1 MSFNKLALIRYKTID
16 ECLRN
21 RGRRWTL
28 ENLIEKVSEA
38 LYEYEGMLDGVSKRT
53 IQLDL
58 QMMRSDKLGYN
69 APIIVVDRKYY
80 TYEDKEY
87 SIMKNSLSSQDLDKL
102 SDIVKLLKQFKGF
115 DYFEDIGAM
124 VGRLEGKILQ
134 QKNQT
139 QAFIDFE
146 KNELLKGL
154 EWIDPLLKAI
164 KNKTCLDILY
174 QSFKAKEPSKFPV
187 HPYLLKEYRNR
198 WFLLCKT
205 GDRNGITIYA
215 LDRMQA
221 IEENLL
227 AEYIEAEVD
236 VIHFFDDV
244 IGVTKTVGQE
254 PVNIILQIDQENMP
268 YVLTKPL
275 HSSQKVLEKD
285 ENGMTI
291 SIDVVV
297 NYELEREIM
306 GFGEHMKVLAPNF
319 LQRRIKKRFEK
330 SLVNYNNNEVNENV

>member
-21 RGRRWTL
+21 RGRKWTL

-38 LYEYEGMLDGVSKRT
+38 LYEYEGILDGVSKRT
-53 IQLDL
+53 IQLDI

-69 APIIVVDRKYY
+69 APIVVVDRKYY
-80 TYEDKEY
+80 TYEDKDY

-164 KNKTCLDILY
+164 KNRTCLNIHY
-174 QSFKAKEPSKFPV
+174 QSFKAKEASTFPV

-205 GDRNGITIYA
+205 GDRNGVTIYA

-221 IEENLL
+221 VEENLL
-227 AEYIEAEVD
+227 AEYTEAEID

-244 IGVTKTVGQE
+244 IGVTKTLGALPISIV
-254 PVNIILQIDQENMP
+254 LQIDQENMP

-275 HSSQKVLEKD
+275 HSSQQILQKD
-285 ENGMTI
+285 ETGMTI
-291 SIDVVV
+291 RIDVVV

-306 GFGEHMKVLAPNF
+306 GFGEHMKVLAPKF
-319 LQRRIKKRFEK
+319 LQKRIAKRFGK
-330 SLVNYNNNEVNENV
+330 SLLNYENNEITENE